1 MAESLN
7 MSIRLQKQKGFS
19 LIELMIAMVIG
30 LVLMSGIVSVFASSR
45 KSFDM
50 TQEISSV
57 QESARFAMDA
67 LNEDIRLA
75 GFQGCAMSSG
85 ISGNSAEIQALNAPT
100 SDYYFTATR
109 GAEISGTTW
118 SPAAPAELAN
128 LDPAPVSDS
137 DVLMLQYASP
147 VTSQLAAAMTSPSD
161 EIELINNATGLES
174 GDLAIISNCAAADL
188 FRVSGVSGDI
198 SGGASIKIL
207 HAPGA
212 NSSDSLS
219 AQYDPATD
227 MTRVMKFN
235 YITYYVGD
243 TGRLN
248 SAGDPIYSLYA
259 YDIDALHDNQ
269 DPTEII
275 EGVENMQVLFGIRA
289 NNNTVRYINA
299 DHADFD
305 ASLVQSIQVG
315 LLMYSIENASDQDD
329 ENTYRVLNTD
339 IGPAG
344 SSTGGPTH
352 AKDRRIRMTFNST
365 VKVRNRRANP

>member
-1 MAESLN
+1 MN
-7 MSIRLQKQKGFS
+7 MTIKQQKQNGFS

-85 ISGNSAEIQALNAPT
+85 ISGNAAVIQALNAPV
-100 SDYYFTATR
+100 SNYYFTATR

-118 SPAAPAELAN
+118 SPPAPAELAN

-147 VTSQLAAAMTSPSD
+147 VTSQLATAMSSPSD
-161 EIELINNATGLES
+161 EIELVNNATGLET

-188 FRVSGVSGDI
+188 FRVSGISGDI
-198 SGGASIKIL
+198 SGGSSIKVM

-227 MTRVMKFN
+227 LTRVMKFN

-243 TGRLN
+243 TGRIN
-248 SAGDPIYSLYA
+248 TAGESIYSLYA
-259 YDIDALHDNQ
+259 YDIDALHENQ

-275 EGVENMQVLFGIRA
+275 EGVENMQVLFGIRM
-289 NNNTVRYINA
+289 NNNTVRYIDA

-315 LLMYSIENASDQDD
+315 LLMYSIENAADQDD

-339 IGPAG
+339 IAPAG
-344 SSTGGPTH
+344 SSASGPTH
-352 AKDRRIRMTFNST
+352 AKDKRIRMTFNST
-365 VKVRNRRANP
+365 VKVRNRRAN

>member
-7 MSIRLQKQKGFS
+7 MTNRQQTQKGFS

-85 ISGNSAEIQALNAPT
+85 ISGNAAEISAQNAPT
-100 SDYYFTATR
+100 DDYYFTATR

-118 SPAAPAELAN
+118 APAAPAELAN

-147 VTSQLAAAMTSPSD
+147 VTSQLAAPMTNPGD
-161 EIELINNATGLES
+161 VIQLVNNATGLKT

-188 FRVSGVSGDI
+188 FRVSGISGDPNVGQNI
-198 SGGASIKIL
+198 QIM
-207 HAPGA
+207 HAAGA
-212 NSSDSLS
+212 NKTDSFS
-219 AQYDPATD
+219 APYDPNTEL
-227 MTRVMKFN
+227 TRVMKFN

-243 TGRLN
+243 TGRFN
-248 SAGDPIYSLYA
+248 SAGESIYSLYA

-275 EGVENMQVLFGIRA
+275 EGVENMQVLFGIRT
-289 NNNTVRYINA
+289 NNNTVRYIDA

-329 ENTYRVLNTD
+329 ENTYKVLNTD

-344 SSTGGPTH
+344 SSSSGPTH
-352 AKDRRIRMTFNST
+352 AKDKRIRMTFNST